1 MTEIRLQELKIDE
14 KFIPHNEMV
23 NIFQVD
29 LRGSELEGIRDRL
42 KASAH
47 HRLAEDIRELQEQF
61 DAINREVKVSLT
73 PLLKFNPQF
82 VRT

>member
-1 MTEIRLQELKIDE
+1 
-14 KFIPHNEMV
+14 
-23 NIFQVD
+23 